1 MLPDIVA
8 PNTSPSQAVPW
19 WKIVYDFSSLT
30 ESIDRG
36 LHNVMSPFWTT
47 ITELLIIGVLILLF
61 YALVG
66 LFLVYAE
73 RKVCAFMQN
82 RLGPNRIGPFGIF
95 QTIADLFKLLFKELI
110 PIKNADGFL
119 FNLAPF
125 IVIIASFMAI
135 AAIPFA
141 KGLHAIDLNI
151 GVLYVIAVSA
161 MGVIGVLLAGWSSNN
176 KYSLIGAMRS
186 GAQIVSY
193 ELSVGLSI
201 ITIVILAGSMQLS
214 EIVEAQRAGWF
225 IFRGHIPAF
234 IAFVVFLISSTAET
248 NRGPFDLA
256 EAESELT
263 AGYHTEYSGI
273 KFAFFFLAEY
283 INMFIV
289 ASIAAT
295 VFLGGWMP
303 FHVGHWDGFNH
314 VMDFIPPFIW
324 YIGKTFFVIFMMM
337 WFKWTFPRL
346 RIDQL
351 LTLEWKYLIV
361 NNYKSISLNE
371 KYNKLS
377 EGNNTRCLVAAE
389 RHESHRIILFQT
401 EYYSDSKIS

>member
-1 MLPDIVA
+1 MPFDI
-8 PNTSPSQAVPW
+8 
-19 WKIVYDFSSLT
+19 YDFTSLTKWIDSSLN
-30 ESIDRG
+30 EA
-36 LHNVMSPFWTT
+36 MSPFWATA
-47 ITELLIIGVLILLF
+47 TELLIIGVLILLF

-82 RLGPNRIGPFGIF
+82 RVGPNRVGPFGIF
-95 QTIADLFKLLFKELI
+95 QTIADLTKLLLVELI
-110 PIKNADGFL
+110 PIKNADKFL
-119 FNLAPF
+119 FNFAPF

-135 AAIPFA
+135 GAIPFA
-141 KGLHAIDLNI
+141 KGLHALDLNI
-151 GVLYVIAVSA
+151 GLLYVIAVSS
-161 MGVIGVLLAGWSSNN
+161 MGVIGILLAGWSSNS
-176 KYSLIGAMRS
+176 KYSIIGAMRS

-193 ELSVGLSI
+193 ELSVGLSL
-201 ITIVILAGSMQLS
+201 ITMIILAGSMQLS
-214 EIVEAQRAGWF
+214 TIVEAQSTGWF
-225 IFRGHIPAF
+225 IFKGHIPAF
-234 IAFVVFLISSTAET
+234 IAFIVFLIASTAET

-303 FHVGHWDGFNH
+303 FHVSYWDGFNR
-314 VMDFIPPFIW
+314 VMDFIPPFFW
-324 YIGKTFFVIFMMM
+324 YIGKTAFVIFLMM

-351 LTLEWKYLIV
+351 LTLEWKYLLPINLV
-361 NNYKSISLNE
+361 NVLIMSLMV
-371 KYNKLS
+371 LM
-377 EGNNTRCLVAAE
+377 GW
-389 RHESHRIILFQT
+389 HF
-401 EYYSDSKIS
+401 